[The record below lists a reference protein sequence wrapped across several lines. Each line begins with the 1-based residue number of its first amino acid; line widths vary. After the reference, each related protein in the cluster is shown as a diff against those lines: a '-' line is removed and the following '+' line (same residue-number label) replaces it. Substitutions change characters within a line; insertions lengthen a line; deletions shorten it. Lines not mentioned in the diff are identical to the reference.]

1 LAASGLNMLKELTG
15 KEKEIRKLLEECNMW
30 NS

>member
-1 LAASGLNMLKELTG
+1 MLKELTG
-15 KEKEIRKLLEECNMW
+15 KEKEMGKLLEECNMW

>member
-1 LAASGLNMLKELTG
+1 MLKELTG

>member
-1 LAASGLNMLKELTG
+1 MLKELTG
-15 KEKEIRKLLEECNMW
+15 KEKEMGKLLEEYNMW